1 MTKLACPSKTD
12 DFWSQV
18 LTHRWALMEP
28 VHLGLAPCF
37 YLVLEDC
44 SPACVYTTK
53 GYKRYVEEV
62 EAGFYIEKLLSPYK

>member
-1 MTKLACPSKTD
+1 
-12 DFWSQV
+12 
-18 LTHRWALMEP
+18 MEP

-44 SPACVYTTK
+44 SLACVYTTK
-53 GYKRYVEEV
+53 EYKRYVEEV